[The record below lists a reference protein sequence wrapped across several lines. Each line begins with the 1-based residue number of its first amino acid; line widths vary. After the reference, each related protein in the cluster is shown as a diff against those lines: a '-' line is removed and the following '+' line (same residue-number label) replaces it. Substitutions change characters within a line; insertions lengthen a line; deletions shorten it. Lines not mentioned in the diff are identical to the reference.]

1 MATSSNVLVDKV
13 KRSEKDVIKD
23 WLVNIFKTWER
34 TNDLEIKEFKLTQ
47 MKHDSNVI
55 NNIENGGLGHVRA
68 GLSSKGLKIS
78 HFFSGTSVPRVRHR
92 PCRPARTVH
101 PQGGRTGGFPVRD
114 AGRNRR

>member
-55 NNIENGGLGHVRA
+55 NNIENGGLGHVRVNGA
-68 GLSSKGLKIS
+68 SNGQGASQHDQEDDRLVRFSKSIL
-78 HFFSGTSVPRVRHR
+78 F
-92 PCRPARTVH
+92 
-101 PQGGRTGGFPVRD
+101 
-114 AGRNRR
+114 

>member
-47 MKHDSNVI
+47 LKHESNVI
-55 NNIENGGLGHVRA
+55 NNIENGGLGHVRVNGA
-68 GLSSKGLKIS
+68 SNG
-78 HFFSGTSVPRVRHR
+78 
-92 PCRPARTVH
+92 
-101 PQGGRTGGFPVRD
+101 QGGSHQQQDQDDDRLVRFQKEKKYYFSSLFSE
-114 AGRNRR
+114 